1 MNYPLSWLTTPQ
13 QVVLISLSIVTTLL
27 GVYGLNWLALTAISL
42 RRHSSRRPRPK
53 EPKDWPKVSIHI
65 PLYNERRVASRI
77 LDACLALDYP
87 RDRLEI
93 LVVDDSNDGTSDIV
107 DGYKSKFPD
116 LVKVL
121 RRPDRSGYK
130 AGALQLAL
138 RNSSGDFIAI
148 FDADYVPPRDFLKI
162 TIPHFYEDDRIA
174 FVQTRLGYL
183 NKFSSWLTLGA
194 SLAMDAHDLI
204 DQMARY
210 KANLFPHFSGT
221 GGVFRRAAIE
231 SVGGWSP
238 DTLAEDLDLSMRLL
252 LGGWK
257 YRYLPEVICPGEL
270 PPTFSA
276 FKRQQYR
283 WAKGF
288 TECLKKYWWR
298 IIFGRG
304 LSLPKK
310 LAVLLQLSAYMVFP
324 LSAIGMLLTIP
335 YYLVFPMNFFFV
347 NYWRL
352 SITPLM
358 VASTAAVYL
367 SPMVVYGTAIS
378 KLHER
383 WMDGLRRLACL
394 GALACGIIFSNSK
407 GVLEALLGLRSPFLR
422 TPKYGQIDPRSLEQS
437 LFEMIPFG

>member
-1 MNYPLSWLTTPQ
+1 MNYPLSWLTVPQ
-13 QVVLISLSIVTTLL
+13 QIVLIALSAVTMLL
-27 GVYGLNWLALTAISL
+27 GIYALNWLALTAISL
-42 RRHSSRRPRPK
+42 RRPSKGSRPNEPEAWPR
-53 EPKDWPKVSIHI
+53 VSIHI

-77 LDACLALDYP
+77 LEACLALDYP

-93 LVVDDSNDGTSDIV
+93 LVVDDSNDGTSEIV
-107 DGYKSKFPD
+107 KDYESRFPG
-116 LVKVL
+116 LVRVFK
-121 RRPDRSGYK
+121 RFDRSGYE

-138 RNSSGDFIAI
+138 ENSSGEFIAI
-148 FDADYVPPRDFLKI
+148 FDADYVPPRDFLKA
-162 TIPHFYEDDRIA
+162 TVPYFYEDERIA

-183 NKFSSWLTLGA
+183 NKSSSWLTLGA

-221 GGVFRRAAIE
+221 GGIFRRAAME

-257 YRYLPEVICPGEL
+257 YKYLPEVICPGEL

-276 FKRQQYR
+276 FKGQQYR

-298 IIFGRG
+298 ILFGKG
-304 LSLPKK
+304 LSVPKK
-310 LAVLLQLSAYMVFP
+310 LAVLLQLSAYLVFP
-324 LSAIGMLLTIP
+324 LSAIGMVLAIP
-335 YYLVFPMNFFFV
+335 YYLVFPVHFFLV
-347 NYWRL
+347 QYWQL
-352 SITPLM
+352 SITPFM
-358 VASTAAVYL
+358 VASTATVYV

-378 KLHER
+378 KLRES
-383 WMDGLRRLACL
+383 WEDGLKRLVCL
-394 GALACGIIFSNSK
+394 GALACGIIFSSSK
-407 GVLEALLGLRSPFLR
+407 GVFEALLGLRTPFMR
-422 TPKYGQIDPRSLEQS
+422 TPKYGQVDPCLIES
-437 LFEMIPFG
+437 I